1 MLCGRVTNLL
11 SAYLDRELTGAEMLQ
26 AREHLSRCASCCQ
39 ERERLVA
46 TKALLG
52 RMAAAEPRG
61 EYVRATM
68 LRLSV
73 ARREAAAERREPAWR
88 VWWYSL
94 KGERF
99 RVAALAT
106 GLAMAVLACGVALQQ
121 PKASDAVAIVA
132 HLARADAEELGTRP
146 WDQGGPAVTSL
157 PVLWDATGTSS
168 RSVWRTAGAGGAGTV
183 TGAPLLISPMV
194 GIQSSGLLG
203 TGQ

>member
-26 AREHLSRCASCCQ
+26 VREHLARCAACCQ
-39 ERERLVA
+39 EHERLAA

-73 ARREAAAERREPAWR
+73 ARREAAVERREPAWR
-88 VWWYSL
+88 LWWYSL

-106 GLAMAVLACGVALQQ
+106 GLAMAVLACGMALQQ

-132 HLARADAEELGTRP
+132 RLARADAEELGTRP
-146 WDQGGPAVTSL
+146 WDQGGATVTPL
-157 PVLWDATGTSS
+157 PVNWDGMGAPSHPM
-168 RSVWRTAGAGGAGTV
+168 WRTTGVGGAGTV
-183 TGAPLLISPMV
+183 PGAPLLIYPV
-194 GIQSSGLLG
+194 AGIQSSGLLA